1 MGKEQ
6 NPVCSFIMQR
16 AYQSLIRCP
25 IQRRVKAW
33 IASSIKWMTYF
44 EEYDD
49 SKIAW
54 MCYLF
59 LLGTGQNGVTR
70 VGHDVGEQVSSA
82 ISICQMSDLAE
93 IT

>member
-49 SKIAW
+49 S
-54 MCYLF
+54 
-59 LLGTGQNGVTR
+59 
-70 VGHDVGEQVSSA
+70 
-82 ISICQMSDLAE
+82 
-93 IT
+93 